1 MKSNYDRSKTIV
13 CKTTKNYHLHADN
26 LLLIICRKKR
36 LKAIYQLC
44 TENLPYP
51 TDWSIIFSCLSLK
64 IAKLAFH
71 WRWIFPF
78 VAGLHVRV
86 TLMALPFVK
95 WSTAL
100 SHKTTFFF
108 LFWPGHSQKNA
119 FSKRVKKKSIIILH
133 CVSKEYIFII
143 ATPKITGN
151 QVKSYNVR
159 VVDRGV
165 GWGQGEI
172 VFEGYWLRSIIKK
185 LNECMNFL
193 SQQGIIS
200 KIWGFYF

>member
-1 MKSNYDRSKTIV
+1 MVLPEYILVASDRQVVNGVI
-13 CKTTKNYHLHADN
+13 TKNYIFFP
-26 LLLIICRKKR
+26 LLARPQPEKCFLKKG
-36 LKAIYQLC
+36 
-44 TENLPYP
+44 E
-51 TDWSIIFSCLSLK
+51 
-64 IAKLAFH
+64 
-71 WRWIFPF
+71 
-78 VAGLHVRV
+78 
-86 TLMALPFVK
+86 
-95 WSTAL
+95 
-100 SHKTTFFF
+100 
-108 LFWPGHSQKNA
+108 
-119 FSKRVKKKSIIILH
+119 KKSIIILH

-193 SQQGIIS
+193 S
-200 KIWGFYF
+200 

>member
-78 VAGLHVRV
+78 LAGLHVSA
-86 TLMALPFVK
+86 TLMVLPEYILVA
-95 WSTAL
+95 SDRQVVNGVITQNYV
-100 SHKTTFFF
+100 FF

-119 FSKRVKKKSIIILH
+119 FSKRVKK
-133 CVSKEYIFII
+133 
-143 ATPKITGN
+143 
-151 QVKSYNVR
+151 R
-159 VVDRGV
+159 V
-165 GWGQGEI
+165 
-172 VFEGYWLRSIIKK
+172 
-185 LNECMNFL
+185 
-193 SQQGIIS
+193 
-200 KIWGFYF
+200 

>member
-78 VAGLHVRV
+78 VAGLHVSA
-86 TLMALPFVK
+86 TLMVLPEYILVA
-95 WSTAL
+95 SNRQVVNGVITQNYV
-100 SHKTTFFF
+100 FFPLLARPQPEKCF
-108 LFWPGHSQKNA
+108 L
-119 FSKRVKKKSIIILH
+119 KKGEK
-133 CVSKEYIFII
+133 KEYNYS
-143 ATPKITGN
+143 T
-151 QVKSYNVR
+151 
-159 VVDRGV
+159 
-165 GWGQGEI
+165 
-172 VFEGYWLRSIIKK
+172 LR
-185 LNECMNFL
+185 F
-193 SQQGIIS
+193 
-200 KIWGFYF
+200 